1 MTQILHLTKDRS
13 ADVVDVMM
21 DAFYDY
27 PVMRW
32 AIGDVGAD
40 YDRRL
45 RVMIDVFTA
54 SRFLRD
60 YPVLGVA
67 DDSERLVAAAHVIPA
82 TRLPMP
88 PELERRYEE
97 LFSVLGAEGE
107 ARLSAMS
114 EVNARHEVEEPHY
127 TLAMIGVRHG
137 EQGKGYARQLMN
149 AVHEMSLSDSSSH
162 GVSLTTETAENVP
175 LYEHFGYRVVE
186 HEQLD
191 GLQTWMMYRPDG

>member
-1 MTQILHLTKDRS
+1 
-13 ADVVDVMM
+13 MM

-45 RVMIDVFTA
+45 SVMLDVFAA
-54 SRFLRD
+54 SKFLRD

-67 DDSERLVAAAHVIPA
+67 DDSERLVAVALVIPA

-97 LFSVLGAEGE
+97 LFSVLVAEGE

-114 EVNARHEVEEPHY
+114 EVEARLEVEEPHY
-127 TLAMIGVRHG
+127 YLTMICVLHSD
-137 EQGKGYARQLMN
+137 QGKGYARQLMD
-149 AVHEMSLSDSSSH
+149 AVHEMSLGDSSSR
-162 GVSLTTETAENVP
+162 GVALTTETAENVP
-175 LYEHFGYRVVE
+175 LYEHFGYRVVG

-191 GLQTWMMYRPDG
+191 GLETWMMYRPNG

>member
-1 MTQILHLTKDRS
+1 MTQILRLTRDRS
-13 ADVVDVMM
+13 PDVVDVLM

-45 RVMIDVFTA
+45 RVMMDVFAA

-67 DDSERLVAAAHVIPA
+67 ADSERLVAVALVIPA

-88 PELERRYEE
+88 PELKRRYEE

-114 EVNARHEVEEPHY
+114 EVDARREVEEPHY
-127 TLAMIGVRHG
+127 YLAMIGVRHA

-149 AVHEMSLSDSSSH
+149 AVHEMSLNDSSSR
-162 GVSLTTETAENVP
+162 GVALTTETAENVS
-175 LYEHFGYRVVE
+175 LYEHFGYRVVG

-191 GLQTWMMYRPDG
+191 GLQTWMMYRPNG

>member
-1 MTQILHLTKDRS
+1 MLHLAKARS
-13 ADVVDVMM
+13 PDVVDVLM
-21 DAFYDY
+21 DAFRDY

-45 RVMIDVFTA
+45 RVMMDVFAA

-67 DDSERLVAAAHVIPA
+67 DDSQRLVAVALVIPA
-82 TRLPMP
+82 TRLSMP
-88 PELERRYEE
+88 PELKRRYEE

-114 EVNARHEVEEPHY
+114 ELDARREVEEPHY
-127 TLAMIGVRHG
+127 HLAMIGVRHG

-149 AVHEMSLSDSSSH
+149 AVHEMSLNDSSSR
-162 GVSLTTETAENVP
+162 GVALTTETAENVP
-175 LYEHFGYRVVE
+175 LYEHFGYRVVG

>member
-1 MTQILHLTKDRS
+1 MLHLARDRS
-13 ADVVDVMM
+13 PDVVDVMM

-45 RVMIDVFTA
+45 RVMLDVFAA
-54 SRFLRD
+54 SKFLRD

-67 DDSERLVAAAHVIPA
+67 DDSERLVAVALVIPA

-114 EVNARHEVEEPHY
+114 EVDARLEVEEPHY
-127 TLAMIGVRHG
+127 YLTMIGVRHS
-137 EQGKGYARQLMN
+137 EQGKRYARQLMD
-149 AVHEMSLSDSSSH
+149 AVHEMSLGDSSSR
-162 GVSLTTETAENVP
+162 GVALTTETAENVP
-175 LYEHFGYRVVE
+175 LYEHFGYRVVG

-191 GLQTWMMYRPDG
+191 GLQTWMMYRPNG